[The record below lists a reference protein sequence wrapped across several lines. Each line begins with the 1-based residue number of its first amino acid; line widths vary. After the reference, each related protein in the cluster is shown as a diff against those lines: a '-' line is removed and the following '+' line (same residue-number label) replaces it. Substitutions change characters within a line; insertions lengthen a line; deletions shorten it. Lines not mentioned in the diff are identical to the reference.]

1 MYMSTATTKVTQKSA
16 GHRASSLAAREVG
29 GTPVRV
35 GRRFAIKT
43 PLGIQWCFFVRRAVA
58 PCATTAQD
66 ELLKVGGCYRGNNNS
81 RIPEGSSSR
90 R

>member
-1 MYMSTATTKVTQKSA
+1 MKNNEIAMEIWSIA
-16 GHRASSLAAREVG
+16 
-29 GTPVRV
+29 
-35 GRRFAIKT
+35 
-43 PLGIQWCFFVRRAVA
+43 FFVRRAVA

-81 RIPEGSSSR
+81 QIPEGSSSR